1 MLYLNIYFRDQI
13 VSQVLDELGLQLTDQ
28 LSGLPTASG
37 SISIAAT
44 GKVPIVAQDG
54 GAAAAQPNDADA
66 DLQARLDNLRRK

>member
-1 MLYLNIYFRDQI
+1 M
-13 VSQVLDELGLQLTDQ
+13 
-28 LSGLPTASG
+28 SGLPSASG

-44 GKVPIVAQDG
+44 GKVPIVAQDGGSGG

>member
-1 MLYLNIYFRDQI
+1 
-13 VSQVLDELGLQLTDQ
+13 
-28 LSGLPTASG
+28 LPSASG

-44 GKVPIVAQDG
+44 GKVPIVAQDGGGNGSGGG

>member
-1 MLYLNIYFRDQI
+1 M
-13 VSQVLDELGLQLTDQ
+13 SQVLDELGLQLTDK

-44 GKVPIVAQDG
+44 GKVPVVAQDG
-54 GAAAAQPNDADA
+54 GGTVPAQPNDADA

>member
-1 MLYLNIYFRDQI
+1 M
-13 VSQVLDELGLQLTDQ
+13 GLQLTDQ
-28 LSGLPTASG
+28 LSGLPSASG

-44 GKVPIVAQDG
+44 GKVPIVAQDGGGGGG

>member
-1 MLYLNIYFRDQI
+1 MT
-13 VSQVLDELGLQLTDQ
+13 QVLDELGLQLTDQ
-28 LSGLPTASG
+28 LSGLPSASG

-44 GKVPIVAQDG
+44 GKVPIVAQDGGGGG

>member
-1 MLYLNIYFRDQI
+1 
-13 VSQVLDELGLQLTDQ
+13 
-28 LSGLPTASG
+28 LSGLPSASG

-44 GKVPIVAQDG
+44 GKVPIVAQDGGGGVSGGG

>member
-1 MLYLNIYFRDQI
+1 
-13 VSQVLDELGLQLTDQ
+13 
-28 LSGLPTASG
+28 LSGLPAASG

-44 GKVPIVAQDG
+44 GKVPIVAQDGGGSGGGG

>member
-1 MLYLNIYFRDQI
+1 
-13 VSQVLDELGLQLTDQ
+13 
-28 LSGLPTASG
+28 LSGLPSASG

-44 GKVPIVAQDG
+44 GKVPIVAQDGGGG